1 MALRTRKG
9 PFTATQAGVRVTTH
23 NRVVGSVLKAI
34 RRRMRRSPELTQA
47 MAAEKLGISRQQMSR
62 WMNNPGNWT
71 LDTVGDLMHAFDL
84 QIEEFKVVLDEDL
97 QVSNY
102 VNPMSQQAR
111 VVYRPQA
118 GVAFQVKSAPAIAPW
133 VAGAP
138 RAARIKSRQTAT
150 AEVRVLEPVA
160 A

>member
-23 NRVVGSVLKAI
+23 NRIVGSVLKAI
-34 RRRMRRSPELTQA
+34 RRRMKRNPELTQVA
-47 MAAEKLGISRQQMSR
+47 AAEKLGISRQQMSR

-71 LDTVGDLMHAFDL
+71 LDTVGDLIHAFNL
-84 QIEEFKVVLDEDL
+84 QIEEFRVVLDEDL
-97 QVSNY
+97 RVSNY

-111 VVYRPQA
+111 TVVPAQSGTTFTAIMPRTTILKPMISGQI
-118 GVAFQVKSAPAIAPW
+118 GAFR
-133 VAGAP
+133 GL
-138 RAARIKSRQTAT
+138 RTASVT
-150 AEVRVLEPVA
+150 TREPVA

>member
-23 NRVVGSVLKAI
+23 NRIVGSVLKAI
-34 RRRMRRSPELTQA
+34 RRRMRRNPELTQA
-47 MAAEKLGISRQQMSR
+47 VAADKLGISRQQMSR

-71 LDTVGDLMHAFDL
+71 LDTVGDLIHAFNL
-84 QIEEFKVVLDEDL
+84 QIEEFRVVLDEDL
-97 QVSNY
+97 RVSNY

-111 VVYRPQA
+111 TA
-118 GVAFQVKSAPAIAPW
+118 IPAQS
-133 VAGAP
+133 GAAVNAITP
-138 RAARIKSRQTAT
+138 PTTILKPALAAAHGRIRNLPT
-150 AEVRVLEPVA
+150 AEVTTREPVA